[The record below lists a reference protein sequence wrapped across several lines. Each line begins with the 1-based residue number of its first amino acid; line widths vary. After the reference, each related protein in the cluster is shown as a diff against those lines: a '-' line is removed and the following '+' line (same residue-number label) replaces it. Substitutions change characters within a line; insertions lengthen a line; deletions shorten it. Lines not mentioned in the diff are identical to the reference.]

1 MTNAV
6 IQGLLLGGLYA
17 LFATGLSLVFGVM
30 RLVNLAH
37 GDLAVLGAFLGLLFI
52 EAVPVSPFVSLLVV
66 VPVMAVLGYLLQRGL
81 LDASLRTGPLA
92 PLLVT
97 FGLSV
102 ILQNLFQE
110 FFSADQRR
118 LNIGSFGTA
127 SLHVTDS
134 ITLAWFDVL
143 VLVLAVAVLAG
154 LALVL
159 SRTQTGRVIRATAD
173 DPEAARASGV
183 DSRHVYALVT
193 GVAVAIVA
201 VAGVLLAMKTTFSP
215 TSGPTRLLFAFEA
228 VVIGGLGSLWGT
240 LAGGLVLGVAQTV
253 GAQIDPAYG
262 ILAGHLVF
270 LAVLALR
277 PQGIVA
283 GKVAA

>member
-1 MTNAV
+1 MTNAIV
-6 IQGLLLGGLYA
+6 QGLLLGGLYA

-37 GDLAVLGAFLGLLFI
+37 GDLAVLGAFLGLLFV
-52 EAVPVSPFVSLLVV
+52 EAVPVNPFVSLLVV

-81 LDASLRTGPLA
+81 LDASLRTGALA

-127 SLHVTDS
+127 SIHLTGAVTV
-134 ITLAWFDVL
+134 AWFDLL

-154 LALVL
+154 LAVVL
-159 SRTQTGRVIRATAD
+159 SRTQLGRVIRATAD
-173 DPEAARASGV
+173 DPEAARACGV
-183 DSRHVYALVT
+183 DSRHVYAMVT

-201 VAGVLLAMKTTFSP
+201 IAGVLLAMKTTFSP
-215 TSGPTRLLFAFEA
+215 TSGPTRLIFAFEA

-277 PQGIVA
+277 PQGLVA